1 MATIKPFKATRYNP
15 EKIKDIARVIAPPYD
30 IITKEAQLS
39 LHRKNPYNII
49 RLILSKQSG
58 RGGKRNNS
66 YKRAAATLQKWLK
79 QEILISDET
88 PGIYFYR
95 QKYLHKNKRF
105 IRSGFFARAKIENIS
120 KKILPH
126 ERTYRK
132 PKTDRLRLLK
142 TTKTNLSPVF
152 GLYGD
157 PNNRILSYLK
167 PYIRTKP
174 LIDISDKKGME
185 HRLWYVKD
193 KNIITQL
200 SREIKRKKIYIAD
213 GHHRYEAGRLYA
225 RSNPAAN
232 FIMMC
237 LVSIE
242 DKGLII
248 LPTHRVIDAPG
259 FNLEK
264 EREKL
269 DKYFRIKELPL
280 NKKKLAS
287 VLKKEGKETPAF
299 GLYYADR
306 FFILKLRSKKTA
318 SRFIKKGLPV
328 LDVTILHKLILES
341 ILKLDISEDKIVYTA
356 DEEEAIRLAAGKR
369 KIAFFLNPVRM
380 AHLEKMALKGEKM
393 PHKSTYFYPKL
404 PSGLVINRMGL

>member
-15 EKIKDIARVIAPPYD
+15 KKIKDIAQVIAPPYD
-30 IITKEAQLS
+30 VISKEAQLS
-39 LHRKNPYNII
+39 FQRKSPYNII
-49 RLILSKQSG
+49 RLILSRQSR
-58 RGGKRNNS
+58 RGDKRNNR

-95 QKYLHKNKRF
+95 QKYLHKNKWF
-105 IRSGFFARAKIENIS
+105 IRSGFFARVKIES
-120 KKILPH
+120 LSRKILPH

-142 TTKTNLSPVF
+142 ATKANLSPVF

-157 PNNRILSYLK
+157 PDNRILSYLK

-174 LIDISDKKGME
+174 LIEISDKEGME

-193 KNIITQL
+193 KDVIDKL
-200 SREIKRKKIYIAD
+200 SREIKRKRIYIAD

-248 LPTHRVIDAPG
+248 LPTHRVVETPG
-259 FNLEK
+259 LDI
-264 EREKL
+264 EREKGKL
-269 DKYFRIKELPL
+269 NEYFRIKELPL
-280 NKKKLAS
+280 NKKRVAAALRR
-287 VLKKEGKETPAF
+287 EGKEATAF
-299 GLYYADR
+299 GLYYAGR

-318 SRFIKKGLPV
+318 GRFIKKGLPV

-356 DEEEAIRLAAGKR
+356 DEEEAVRLAESGKG
-369 KIAFFLNPVRM
+369 KIAFFLNPVKM

-404 PSGLVINRMGL
+404 PSGLVINRT

>member
-15 EKIKDIARVIAPPYD
+15 KKIKDIAQVIAPPYD
-30 IITKEAQLS
+30 VISKDAQLS
-39 LHRKNPYNII
+39 FHRKSHYNIV
-49 RLILSKQSG
+49 RLILSKQSR
-58 RGGKRNNS
+58 RGDKRNNR

-79 QEILISDET
+79 QKILISDET
-88 PGIYFYR
+88 HGIYLYR

-105 IRSGFFARAKIENIS
+105 VRSAFFARVKIENLA

-132 PKTDRLRLLK
+132 PKTDRLKLLK
-142 TTKTNLSPVF
+142 ATKANLSPVF

-157 PNNRILSYLK
+157 PDNRVFSYLK
-167 PYIRTKP
+167 PYIKTKP
-174 LIDISDKKGME
+174 LIDISDKEGME

-193 KNIITQL
+193 KNIIDKVIK
-200 SREIKRKKIYIAD
+200 EIKRKKIYIAD
-213 GHHRYEAGRLYA
+213 GHHRYEAGRLYSLA
-225 RSNPAAN
+225 NPAAN
-232 FIMMC
+232 SIMMC

-248 LPTHRVIDAPG
+248 LPTHRVIDAPR

-269 DKYFRIKELPL
+269 DKYFLIKELPL
-280 NKKKLAS
+280 NKKKLAAAMS
-287 VLKKEGKETPAF
+287 KEGKEMPAF
-299 GLYYADR
+299 GLYYAGR
-306 FFILKLRSKKTA
+306 FFILKLKDKKTA
-318 SRFIKKGLPV
+318 NRFIKKGLPV

-341 ILKLDISEDKIVYTA
+341 ILKLDIGEDKIIYTA
-356 DEEEAIRLAAGKR
+356 DEEEPIKLTEAGKR
-369 KIAFFLNPVRM
+369 RIAFFLNPVKI

-404 PSGLVINRMGL
+404 PSGLVLNRI